1 MTPKTSVLDPIEALK
16 AHGEVRAYAAGA
28 VLMRVGEPSDR
39 VFLLIEGQVEVWL
52 EGDSEP
58 IAVREAPTVLG
69 EVGWVLQTPRSATVQ
84 ARTPVQALSL
94 DGAWLRQAYLQGDPA
109 VLRFVWYLMENMAE
123 RLHEMNQKV
132 RALHAHPTGRRT
144 RDIERLRAALQEV
157 MI

>member
-1 MTPKTSVLDPIEALK
+1 MDPKTSISDQIENLR
-16 AHGEVRAYAAGA
+16 AHGEIQTYEAGA
-28 VLMRVGEPSDR
+28 VLMTVGAPSDR

-58 IAVREAPTVLG
+58 LAIREAPTVLG
-69 EVGWVLQTPRSATVQ
+69 EVGWVLQAPRSATIK
-84 ARTPVQALSL
+84 ARTPVKALSL
-94 DGAWLRQAYLQGDPA
+94 DGAWLRQAYLHGDPT

-132 RALHAHPTGRRT
+132 RELHASPPSRRP

-157 MI
+157 LI